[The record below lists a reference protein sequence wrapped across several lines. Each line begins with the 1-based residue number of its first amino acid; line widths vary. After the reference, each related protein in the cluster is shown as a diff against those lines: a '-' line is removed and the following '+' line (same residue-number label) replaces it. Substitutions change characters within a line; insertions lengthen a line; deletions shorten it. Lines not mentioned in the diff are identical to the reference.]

1 MTMMNDNEDLDL
13 DNKWYPGPT
22 TKIDWWGGSFSDQ
35 DEECS
40 CDEDCSDCD
49 VELED
54 DFTSAI

>member
-1 MTMMNDNEDLDL
+1 MNDNEDLDL